1 MNPNFMTIESTDL
14 IVNPENKGFEDLYIK
29 PVAFGSK
36 AHECVNDIYWLYNA
50 QTGTKREMAN
60 N

>member
-1 MNPNFMTIESTDL
+1 MTIESTDL